1 MKVRLMDSLRRLLGR
16 PAAATAF
23 GAIIFFLI
31 VMVVGK
37 ALSGEWTPGSAL
49 IGTAVY
55 VVLQAL
61 VEGIRAPRR

>member
-1 MKVRLMDSLRRLLGR
+1 MVRLMDTLRRFLAH

-37 ALSGEWTPGSAL
+37 VLGGEWNLGSAL

-61 VEGIRAPRR
+61 LEGVRSSRR